1 LGQQQPVLLVFFG
14 DLSDRRSLGKTLE
27 GRFAMARPLRF
38 IVAAAIALGAGTPLS
53 AAELIPD
60 QRAKLIGS
68 VDAYAPRIS
77 DVALKIWAAPELGY
91 QETKTTA
98 LLQEEL
104 RNAGF
109 AIEAGVAGMPT
120 AFVARAGTSG
130 GPVIAILAEM
140 DALPGLSQ
148 AADPDRKPIPDQ
160 IAGHACGHHLFG
172 SGAVAAAV
180 AIKSW
185 LEATGTKGE
194 IRVYGTPAEEGGGGK
209 VYMVHAGLFKDVDA
223 TLYWHPADANNASQ
237 DRNLAT
243 TSAKF
248 RFHGQSAHA
257 AAAPDRGR
265 SALDAVEAMNFMVNY
280 MREHVPQEARI
291 HYVITNGGT
300 APNIVPEFAESYYM
314 VRHPDPRVVGELFE
328 RVVKAAQGAALGTG
342 TTMDYEL
349 IGGDYSVLPND
360 VLGRAMDANLRRVG
374 APTWTPAEIAF
385 AEKLRKN
392 LPGRNLPAL
401 ASASEIRSYGYNGQ
415 KYSSTDSGDVSWV
428 TPLATLNTATW
439 VPGTAA
445 HSWQAVAAGGTSI
458 GLKAMVVAAK
468 TLALT
473 GAQLLADP
481 ALVAAAKAEFDK
493 SRGPDFVYKPLIG
506 ERDPPLNYRNNASGP
521 DAG

>member
-1 LGQQQPVLLVFFG
+1 
-14 DLSDRRSLGKTLE
+14 
-27 GRFAMARPLRF
+27 MARPSPL
-38 IVAAAIALGAGTPLS
+38 IMAAALALSFAPSLW
-53 AAELIPD
+53 AAELSSGD
-60 QRAKLIGS
+60 QAKLIGS
-68 VDAYAPRIS
+68 VDGYAPRIS
-77 DVALKIWAAPELGY
+77 EVALKIWASPELGY

-98 LLQEEL
+98 LLQAEL
-104 RNAGF
+104 RDAGF
-109 AIEAGVAGMPT
+109 AVEAGVAGIPT

-140 DALPGLSQ
+140 DALPGMSQ
-148 AADPDRKPIPDQ
+148 AAEPERQPIANQ

-185 LEATGTKGE
+185 LEATGTKGQ

-209 VYMVHAGLFKDVDA
+209 VYMVRAGLFKDVDA
-223 TLYWHPADANNASQ
+223 TLYWHPADANTASQ

-280 MREHVPQEARI
+280 MQEHVPQEARI
-291 HYVITNGGT
+291 HYIITNGGT
-300 APNIVPEFAESYYM
+300 APNIVPEFAESYYV

-328 RVVKAAQGAALGTG
+328 RVVKAAEGAALGTG

-374 APTWTPAEIAF
+374 APTWTPAELAF
-385 AEKLRKN
+385 ARKLQKN
-392 LPGRNLPAL
+392 LPGRNLPPIE
-401 ASASEIRSYGYNGQ
+401 SASEIRTYRFNGQ

-445 HSWQAVAAGGTSI
+445 HSWQAVAAGGTTI

-473 GAQLLADP
+473 GAQLFADP
-481 ALVAAAKAEFDK
+481 ALVAAAKTEFDK

-506 ERDPPLNYRNNASGP
+506 DREPPLNYRNNSSGP

>member
-1 LGQQQPVLLVFFG
+1 
-14 DLSDRRSLGKTLE
+14 
-27 GRFAMARPLRF
+27 
-38 IVAAAIALGAGTPLS
+38 
-53 AAELIPD
+53 
-60 QRAKLIGS
+60 
-68 VDAYAPRIS
+68 
-77 DVALKIWAAPELGY
+77 
-91 QETKTTA
+91 
-98 LLQEEL
+98 
-104 RNAGF
+104 
-109 AIEAGVAGMPT
+109 
-120 AFVARAGTSG
+120 
-130 GPVIAILAEM
+130 
-140 DALPGLSQ
+140 
-148 AADPDRKPIPDQ
+148 
-160 IAGHACGHHLFG
+160 
-172 SGAVAAAV
+172 
-180 AIKSW
+180 
-185 LEATGTKGE
+185 
-194 IRVYGTPAEEGGGGK
+194 
-209 VYMVHAGLFKDVDA
+209 MVRAGLFKDVDA

-280 MREHVPQEARI
+280 MREHIPQEARI
-291 HYVITNGGT
+291 HYVITNGGA
-300 APNIVPEFAESYYM
+300 APNIVPDFAESYYM
-314 VRHPDPRVVGELFE
+314 VRHPDPRVVGELFQ
-328 RVVKAAQGAALGTG
+328 RVVKAAEGAALGTG

-360 VLGRAMDANLRRVG
+360 VLGRVMDANLRRVG
-374 APTWTPAEIAF
+374 APTWTPAETGF

-392 LPGRNLPAL
+392 LPGRNLPPL
-401 ASASEIRSYGYNGQ
+401 ASASEIRDYRFNGQ

-445 HSWQAVAAGGTSI
+445 HSWQAAAAGGTTI

-506 ERDPPLNYRNNASGP
+506 ERDPPLNYRNNSSGP

>member
-1 LGQQQPVLLVFFG
+1 MKRSMFVTVAAIMLCTGAPASAA
-14 DLSDRRSLGKTLE
+14 DLSANDQ
-27 GRFAMARPLRF
+27 AR
-38 IVAAAIALGAGTPLS
+38 
-53 AAELIPD
+53 
-60 QRAKLIGS
+60 LIGN

-77 DVALKIWAAPELGY
+77 EVALKIWAAPELGY

-104 RNAGF
+104 RSAGF

-120 AFVARAGTSG
+120 AFVARAGTSD
-130 GPVIAILAEM
+130 GPVIGILAEM

-148 AADPDRKPIPDQ
+148 AAVPDREPIAGQ

-172 SGAVAAAV
+172 TGAVAAAI

-185 LEATGTKGE
+185 LEASGTKGQ
-194 IRVYGTPAEEGGGGK
+194 IRLYGTPAEEGGGGK
-209 VYMVHAGLFKDVDA
+209 VYMVRAGLFRDVDVS
-223 TLYWHPADANNASQ
+223 LYWHPADANNASQ

-248 RFHGQSAHA
+248 RFHGQAAHA

-280 MREHVPQEARI
+280 MREHMPQDARI
-291 HYVITNGGT
+291 HYIITNGGT
-300 APNIVPEFAESYYM
+300 APNIVPEFAESYYV
-314 VRHPDPRVVGELFE
+314 VRHPDPRVTGELFE
-328 RVVKAAQGAALGTG
+328 RVVKAAEGAALGTG

-349 IGGDYSVLPND
+349 ISGTYSTLPND
-360 VLGRAMDANLRRVG
+360 ALGRAMDANLHRVG
-374 APTWTPAEIAF
+374 APAWTPAEMSF

-392 LPGRNLPAL
+392 LPGKNLPPA
-401 ASASEIRSYGYNGQ
+401 ANASEIRQYQYNGQ

-428 TPLATLNTATW
+428 TPLGTLNTATW

-445 HSWQAVAAGGTSI
+445 HSWQAVAAGGTGI

-473 GAQLLADP
+473 GAQLFNDP
-481 ALVAAAKAEFDK
+481 ALIAAAKAEFDK
-493 SRGPDFVYKPLIG
+493 SRGADFVYKPLIG
-506 ERDPPLNYRNNASGP
+506 DRAPPLNYRNNASGP

>member
-1 LGQQQPVLLVFFG
+1 M
-14 DLSDRRSLGKTLE
+14 KTRI
-27 GRFAMARPLRF
+27 GFM
-38 IVAAAIALGAGTPLS
+38 AAAVVLYVGAPASAVELS
-53 AAELIPD
+53 GD
-60 QRAKLIGS
+60 HQAKLIGS

-77 DVALKIWAAPELGY
+77 EVALKIWASPELGY

-98 LLQEEL
+98 LLQDEL

-109 AIEAGVAGMPT
+109 AIDVGVAGMPT
-120 AFVARAGTSG
+120 AFVARAGTSD

-140 DALPGLSQ
+140 DALPGMSQ
-148 AADPDRKPIPDQ
+148 TADPDRKPIPDQ

-185 LEATGTKGE
+185 LEATGAKGQ

-209 VYMVHAGLFKDVDA
+209 VYMVRAGLFKDVDA
-223 TLYWHPADANNASQ
+223 TLYWHPADANSASQ

-300 APNIVPEFAESYYM
+300 APNIVPEFAESYYV
-314 VRHPDPRVVGELFE
+314 VRHPDPRLVGELFE
-328 RVVKAAQGAALGTG
+328 RVVKAAEGAALGTG

-349 IGGDYSVLPND
+349 ISGDYSILPND
-360 VLGRAMDANLRRVG
+360 TLGRAMDANLRRVG
-374 APTWTPAEIAF
+374 APTWTSAEIAF

-392 LPGRNLPAL
+392 LPGKNLAAL
-401 ASASEIRSYGYNGQ
+401 ASASEIRNYQYNGQ

-458 GLKAMVVAAK
+458 GIKAMVVAAK

-473 GAQLLADP
+473 GAQLLQDP
-481 ALVAAAKAEFDK
+481 ALIAAAKAEFAK

-506 ERDPPLNYRNNASGP
+506 ERAPPLNYRNNATGP

>member
-1 LGQQQPVLLVFFG
+1 M
-14 DLSDRRSLGKTLE
+14 KT
-27 GRFAMARPLRF
+27 PLRF
-38 IVAAAIALGAGTPLS
+38 MAAAAVALYAGAPLS
-53 AAELIPD
+53 AAELSAD
-60 QRAKLIGS
+60 NQAKLIGS

-77 DVALKIWAAPELGY
+77 EVALKIWASPELGY

-98 LLQEEL
+98 LLQDEL

-120 AFVARAGTSG
+120 AFVARAGTND

-140 DALPGLSQ
+140 DALPGMSQ
-148 AADPDRKPIPDQ
+148 TADPDRHPIPDQ

-172 SGAVAAAV
+172 TGAVAAAV

-185 LEATGTKGE
+185 LEAMGTKGQ

-209 VYMVHAGLFKDVDA
+209 VYMVRGGLFRDVDV

-280 MREHVPQEARI
+280 MREHIPQEARI
-291 HYVITNGGT
+291 HYVITNGGM

-314 VRHPDPRVVGELFE
+314 VRHPDPRAVGELFE
-328 RVVKAAQGAALGTG
+328 RVVKAAEGAALGTG

-360 VLGRAMDANLRRVG
+360 VLGRIMDANLHRVG
-374 APTWTPAEIAF
+374 APVWTSAEMQF

-401 ASASEIRSYGYNGQ
+401 ASVSEIRKYGYNGQ

-458 GLKAMVVAAK
+458 GIKAMVVAAK

-473 GAQLLADP
+473 GAQLLHDP
-481 ALVAAAKAEFDK
+481 ALIAAAKAEFAK

-506 ERDPPLNYRNNASGP
+506 EREPPLNYRNNASGP